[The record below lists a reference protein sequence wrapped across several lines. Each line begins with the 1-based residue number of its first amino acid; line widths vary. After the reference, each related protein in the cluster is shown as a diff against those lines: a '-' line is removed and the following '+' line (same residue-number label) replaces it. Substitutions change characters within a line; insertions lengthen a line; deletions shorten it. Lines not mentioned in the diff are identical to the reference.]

1 MIKNKINKEKILKP
15 KKSSDAI
22 FRAIKKPTPEDIAR
36 GFLTE
41 NVFRKSEEA
50 SGLRVEGYD
59 FDSGADYVKIID
71 SFASTGFQATQLSR
85 AMEIVNKMRKGKAF
99 IYLGYTSNLVTSGL
113 RDIFRY
119 LAENKMI
126 DVIVSTAGGIEEDI
140 IKCLG
145 DFKIGSFSA
154 SGKELRDKGINRAGN
169 VFISNNNYV
178 KFEEFLQQILEEL
191 YSEKK
196 TITSSELIWKLGEK
210 INDKKSIYYH
220 CYKNKIPVYCP
231 AITDGA
237 IGDNLYF
244 FSFKHPDFKL
254 DIMPDVVWF
263 NNTTIGKKKTGAIIL
278 GAGVIKHSILN
289 ANMLRNGC
297 DYAVYINTSA
307 EYDGSDSGAMPDEA
321 VSWGKIT
328 KNAESV
334 KVFGDATI
342 LFPLIAAQCF
352 AENQ

>member
-1 MIKNKINKEKILKP
+1 MAKLNQEARLKP

-22 FRAIKKPTPEDIAR
+22 FRAIKKLTPKDIAR

-41 NVFRKSEEA
+41 NVFRASSEA
-50 SGLRVEGYD
+50 SGLSVNGYD
-59 FDSGADYVKIID
+59 FSEGVDFSKMID
-71 SFASTGFQATQLSR
+71 SYSSTGFQATQLAR
-85 AMEIVNKMRKGKAF
+85 AIEIIKKMRQDKAF

-113 RDIFRY
+113 RDIFCF
-119 LAENKMI
+119 LAKEKMI

-145 DFKIGSFSA
+145 DFKIGDFSA
-154 SGKELRDKGINRAGN
+154 PGKELRDKGINRAGN
-169 VFISNNNYV
+169 IFIPNSRYV
-178 KFEEFLQQILEEL
+178 KFEEFLQPILEEM
-191 YSEKK
+191 YKNNK

-210 INDKKSIYYH
+210 INNKKSIYYW

-231 AITDGA
+231 AIMDGA

-244 FSFKHPDFKL
+244 FSFKHSDFKV

-263 NNTTIGKKKTGAIIL
+263 NNTTINKKKTGIIIL

-297 DYAVYINTSA
+297 DYAVYINTSQ
-307 EYDGSDSGAMPDEA
+307 EFDGSDSGARPDEA

-334 KVFGDATI
+334 KVFADATI
-342 LFPLIAAQCF
+342 VFPIIVSRTF
-352 AENQ
+352 AEN